1 MRGRWLADKFKVAM
15 RSASAVI
22 LVGGSGPSLLRSSFG
37 MPVCLLPMPHAS
49 SLLAAWVELL
59 NTIPSISNITVV
71 TGRDDDLP
79 MIQETIDRLPR
90 REGCSLRAMIDRNEH
105 RGTAGNVADAVR
117 EDRTD
122 NDVLVIEGASLAPDD
137 IDAIMDKDI
146 HDEAVDGIFLRT
158 PTSEPAGLVLLKKR
172 VLDLVPDV
180 GFFDLKEQLVQKVV
194 SSGGRIL
201 VRPIS
206 SSLRRITNPNDYIN
220 HVTEVNRKGR
230 RNSKGGPWIHE
241 TAQVDPTA
249 IITETTLIGRDVQIG
264 QNAVIDQSI
273 ILDGAQIGSEALV
286 ARSIIRA
293 KSQVPTRIRLV
304 ESVEIGGVARW
315 NNRAT
320 GLKSLPLGNPEF
332 TGRGRS

>member
-1 MRGRWLADKFKVAM
+1 M

-37 MPVCLLPMPHAS
+37 MPVCLLPMPHAA

-59 NTIPSISNITVV
+59 DKNRSISNITIV
-71 TGRDDDLP
+71 TGRRDDLS
-79 MIQETIDRLPR
+79 MIQEAIDRMPR

-105 RGTAGNVADAVR
+105 RGTAGCVADAMR
-117 EDRTD
+117 DDTMD
-122 NDVLVIEGASLAPDD
+122 DDLLVIEGASLAPEK
-137 IDAIMDKDI
+137 IDSIMDEGM
-146 HDEAVDGIFLRT
+146 HDDSVEGVFMRT
-158 PTSEPAGLVLLKKR
+158 PTSEPAGLFLLKRR

-180 GFFDLKEQLVQKVV
+180 GFFDLKEQLAQKVV

-220 HVTEVNRKGR
+220 HLTEIDRQGRK
-230 RNSKGGPWIHE
+230 NSRGGPWIHE

-249 IITETTLIGRDVQIG
+249 IITETTLIGRDVQVG
-264 QNAVIDQSI
+264 QNVVIDQSV
-273 ILDGAQIGSEALV
+273 ILDGAQIGSDALV
-286 ARSIIRA
+286 ARSVIRA
-293 KSQVPTRIRLV
+293 KSQVPTRTRLV
-304 ESVEIGGVARW
+304 ESMEIGGDARW